1 MYHLTNFPLYLSF
14 TVHYFYTKISSFKQ
28 LFILKNCFE
37 LFYPLFFLFWEIL
50 NLNLP
55 VCRNNITWSLNSL
68 FRITFTANMNLCTMW
83 PRFPLLVS
91 YFYKIKNSCITLF
104 LSVRIVLD
112 CFYVLIFSFENFINL
127 NLSDVCRKQ
136 TLNPFNSMVSGNHTC
151 VSRINFHFNR
161 YGCFLCAR

>member
-1 MYHLTNFPLYLSF
+1 MSCFIRSF
-14 TVHYFYTKISSFKQ
+14 FYFEKFSTWICPFA
-28 LFILKNCFE
+28 
-37 LFYPLFFLFWEIL
+37 EII
-50 NLNLP
+50 
-55 VCRNNITWSLNSL
+55 ITWSLNFL